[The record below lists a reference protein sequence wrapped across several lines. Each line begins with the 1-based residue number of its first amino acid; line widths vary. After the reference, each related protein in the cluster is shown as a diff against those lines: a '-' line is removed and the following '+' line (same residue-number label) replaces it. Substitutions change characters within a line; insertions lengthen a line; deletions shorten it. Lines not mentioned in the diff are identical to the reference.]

1 MPPVVEATDIVVPG
15 LYRRFVLC
23 PACGTYLLDPL
34 DMPEYGGLLPGL
46 LAPDPYIELGAGID
60 FIGMLL
66 SAVPSSK
73 RASARLIDVGC
84 GCGFSVHFW
93 RSFGRDG
100 LGVEPSALG
109 FAGEERL
116 GIPIVHGVAGA
127 APELD
132 GRRFD
137 VVLSS
142 EVVEHVPAPADLL
155 RILAALRAPGGYVIL
170 STPDPAALDEE
181 AGSDLEAWEA
191 LSPGFHTCVLSPAA
205 LRKLCTEVGLSAVRI
220 ERSGAHLVCVAGED
234 VDDAAPHRA
243 EARREYGDYLRRE
256 VERGSPFPSVRDGLA
271 FRLFQH
277 LLNTG
282 DLAEAKIVRDHIRS
296 SIRQRYAEDVTD
308 PLVCRRRAEAIS
320 GPEEIGQHVP
330 WYFLELHHALG
341 ILEMAGG
348 GSPDLA
354 RDHFQFV
361 ADTAR
366 RLIGLDPTFTPR
378 AESYAYNAIYQMATI
393 TFSGGSASEL
403 EAFLDLESEWSRTGL
418 AFAPGREILAIAAST
433 LYRGHE
439 FSGHHDSARLEET
452 RHDRLLCRAL
462 RVPSFE
468 PDTLAASVRSD
479 ESAAMEREG
488 LWQAATWSLL
498 ARGLLR
504 LDGDRLPATAVATFD
519 GALDLLDAL
528 RPLGFDPTFI
538 GHLTD
543 AVRRERARAAKG
555 PSKTGSPGS
564 LRPVLVRGIASRMV
578 RGILRRPSRDS

>member
-15 LYRRFVLC
+15 LYRRFVRC
-23 PACGTYLLDPL
+23 PACRTYLMDPM
-34 DMPEYGGLLPGL
+34 DMPDYGGRLPGL
-46 LAPDPYIELGAGID
+46 LAPDPYIEVGAGID

-66 SAVPSSK
+66 SAVPASK
-73 RASARLIDVGC
+73 RASARLVDVGC

-142 EVVEHVPAPADLL
+142 EVIEHVPAPADLL
-155 RILAALRAPGGYVIL
+155 RILASLRAPGGYVIL
-170 STPDPAALDEE
+170 STPDPAVLDEA
-181 AGSDLEAWEA
+181 AGSDLDAWEA
-191 LSPGFHTCVLSPAA
+191 LSPGFHTCVLSPVA
-205 LRKLCTEVGLSAVRI
+205 LRRLCMECGLPAVRI

-234 VDDAAPHRA
+234 VDDAAPDRA

-256 VERGSPFPSVRDGLA
+256 VEKGSPFPSVRDGLA
-271 FRLFQH
+271 FRLFQY
-277 LLNTG
+277 LLNIAG
-282 DLAEAKIVRDHIRS
+282 WAEAKVVRDRIRNS
-296 SIRQRYAEDVTD
+296 FRQRYAEDVTD
-308 PLVCRRRAEAIS
+308 PSICRRRAEAIP
-320 GPEEIGQHVP
+320 GPEEIGRHVP
-330 WYFLELHHALG
+330 WFFLELHHALG
-341 ILEMAGG
+341 ILEVAGG

-361 ADTAR
+361 ADAAR
-366 RLIGLDPTFTPR
+366 RLIQLDPTFTPR
-378 AESYAYNAIYQMATI
+378 AESYAYNAMYQLATI
-393 TFSGGSASEL
+393 ALSGGSASEL
-403 EAFLDLESEWSRTGL
+403 EAFLDLESDWSRTGL
-418 AFAPGREILAIAAST
+418 AFAPGREILAIAASA

-439 FSGHHDSARLEET
+439 FSGRHDSARLEEK

-462 RVPSFE
+462 NVPRFA
-468 PDTLAASVRSD
+468 PDVLAASVRAD
-479 ESAAMEREG
+479 AAAAAEREG

-504 LDGDRLPATAVATFD
+504 LDGDRLPAAAVASFD
-519 GALDLLDAL
+519 GALDLLESL
-528 RPLGFDPTFI
+528 RPLGLDPTFI

-543 AVRRERARAAKG
+543 AVRRERARALA
-555 PSKTGSPGS
+555 GSPESGS
-564 LRPVLVRGIASRMV
+564 SMYARRDLARGLASRLLRRV
-578 RGILRRPSRDS
+578 LRRPGRRS